1 MNNFGPPN
9 NGEMTPEEFDKWK
22 KDLEYN
28 LRKIAEHLGLK
39 PEDVQ
44 FFLSTPNG
52 MNNPGQIPGDMFKQM
67 GAPMEDFNNQ
77 NDDID
82 PVTGRPKTKVQKE
95 HERNN
100 DYGKIIRKDDITD
113 LTIKLNTLNSIDEFL
128 KTL

>member
-1 MNNFGPPN
+1 MNNFEPPN
-9 NGEMTPEEFDKWK
+9 NSGMSPEEFEQWK
-22 KDLEYN
+22 K
-28 LRKIAEHLGLK
+28 KIEEDIKKLADHLGLR

-44 FFLSTPNG
+44 LFLLPPNG
-52 MNNPGQIPGDMFKQM
+52 SNSMGNVPVGMSQQM
-67 GAPMEDFNNQ
+67 GGPMENFNNQ

-95 HERNN
+95 HEHNN

-113 LTIKLNTLNSIDEFL
+113 LTIKLNTINSVNEFL